1 LRAIHAAIAHAPRS
15 FCSIP
20 RIMSLAARHPAS
32 RSRSGAADAAATPAG
47 RFMDGRQE
55 GRIMR
60 QEQRVALVT
69 GAAHGIGLA
78 VARRLAKDGYR
89 VVIADRAEA
98 PPDVAARFVRAD
110 VAEEEAVRALAE
122 SIRRGE
128 GRLDA
133 LVCNAGF
140 MIRKPIRELSLA
152 EWSSVLAT
160 NLTSTFLLV
169 KAAEEMLRAA
179 KGAVVTVASTRAH
192 QSEPDT
198 ESYSASKGGLL
209 ALSHALAIS
218 LGPDVRV
225 NCVSP
230 GWIDTKG
237 EALRPEDHAQ
247 HPVGR
252 VGRPEDTAAL
262 IAWLLG
268 PESGFV
274 TGAEFVTDG
283 GMTRK
288 MIYTE

>member
-1 LRAIHAAIAHAPRS
+1 
-15 FCSIP
+15 
-20 RIMSLAARHPAS
+20 
-32 RSRSGAADAAATPAG
+32 
-47 RFMDGRQE
+47 
-55 GRIMR
+55 MR

-160 NLTSTFLLV
+160 NLTSTFLLAQ
-169 KAAEEMLRAA
+169 AAEPMLRAA
-179 KGAVVTVASTRAH
+179 RGAIVTIASTRAH